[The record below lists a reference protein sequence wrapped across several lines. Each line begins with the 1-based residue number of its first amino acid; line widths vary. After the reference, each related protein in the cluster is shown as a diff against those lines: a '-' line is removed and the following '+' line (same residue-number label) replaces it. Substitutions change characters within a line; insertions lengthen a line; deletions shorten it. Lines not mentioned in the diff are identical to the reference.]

1 VAFFATAVATVGAI
15 IFGYLT
21 ESFPE
26 SYFNDVDL
34 YAIAAYKK
42 SKLFKSISWIS
53 EVLHTFKDGL
63 KSRLGFKVTNP
74 PRISRKARQEALSR
88 FILTLSD
95 QQLVTGLAILVGAVA
110 NQRIL
115 SVYEFSVALSLA
127 WFSSTTHLATLDALA
142 EYFVEHGVVRNWR
155 VGGMLSLLILLIYCL
170 ALVMLAQ
177 LSLDPTVPI
186 QCFFSTNLIPN
197 FTANPILA
205 MYLISTLLTLYI
217 LALGYADRIRA
228 LYHST
233 APDKLKSQ
241 LAAAEKSPRLFKIKS
256 QIRPKAPDR
265 AEVLAE
271 VRSSER
277 LRSLKR
283 IMKASAK
290 SKWTAKLLT
299 SSYQYNGS
307 FLASMSDTAFSI
319 SYGISQV
326 IAYRW
331 LDDDAPTGNG
341 SAIDFGQITPLFLL
355 VLPILVAAEVYYG
368 TNSSS
373 LTPDSR
379 WWANYQ
385 KKPKTIRNLHR
396 DISRTSQL
404 SRRRHRPLS
413 RRINTRVPLRLRLSQ
428 TKLRNTRK

>member
-1 VAFFATAVATVGAI
+1 
-15 IFGYLT
+15 
-21 ESFPE
+21 
-26 SYFNDVDL
+26 
-34 YAIAAYKK
+34 
-42 SKLFKSISWIS
+42 
-53 EVLHTFKDGL
+53 
-63 KSRLGFKVTNP
+63 
-74 PRISRKARQEALSR
+74 
-88 FILTLSD
+88 
-95 QQLVTGLAILVGAVA
+95 
-110 NQRIL
+110 
-115 SVYEFSVALSLA
+115 
-127 WFSSTTHLATLDALA
+127 
-142 EYFVEHGVVRNWR
+142 
-155 VGGMLSLLILLIYCL
+155 
-170 ALVMLAQ
+170 LAQ

-385 KKPKTIRNLHR
+385 KKPTTIRNLHR
-396 DISRTSQL
+396 DISRTIQL